1 MAVTLKEYECD
12 DILMLPVSEGHQQ
25 TMTTSKVRHPLG
37 AETGLC
43 PTHALVE
50 PLFTNTTQCGLRVCV
65 LLLYSE

>member
-1 MAVTLKEYECD
+1 MAVTLKESEYD

-25 TMTTSKVRHPLG
+25 TMTTSKVRHPRG

-50 PLFTNTTQCGLRVCV
+50 PLFTNTTQGARAKHT
-65 LLLYSE
+65 LLIHTE